1 MGTDKVDK
9 RLLGPVLAGFFIMGF
24 CDMVAPITGRIAAEL
39 PPDRQQ
45 LVSFLPTMVF
55 LWFLVLSLPIAA
67 VMNRI
72 GRKATALAGYAFT
85 VVGLTV
91 PYAAGTGCAPVWYF
105 VGFGLLGIGN
115 TAIQVAVNPLLA
127 TSVPE
132 SRMTSYLTV
141 GQIFRNTSLL
151 LLAPVVTALTAW
163 TGSWRLLLLLYA
175 GLTVLGGI
183 WLQCTAVTD
192 PPRRQGAGTGLK
204 ECLQLL
210 RHPAVLIST
219 LGVAC
224 FIAGDVG
231 IGYLSVRLIDDP
243 SSILTTTGFYA
254 CRIVGTLV
262 GAWALVRVTDTK
274 YLGWNMALALVLC
287 VALFFLR
294 NDAAIYAAV
303 GILGFAMACVFATFY
318 AVATR
323 AVPERANEV
332 AGLMI
337 LAISAGAVSGP
348 VCGAIIRMTG
358 DPHRGMFFVGACICY
373 MLWASWYVTRLN
385 ARKR

>member
-39 PPDRQQ
+39 PPEQQQ

-67 VMNRI
+67 AMNRI

-85 VVGLTV
+85 IVGLTV
-91 PYAAGTGCAPVWYF
+91 PYAAGAACAPVWYF

-163 TGSWRLLLLLYA
+163 TGSWLLLPLYA

-204 ECLQLL
+204 GCLQLL
-210 RHPAVLIST
+210 RHPTVLIST

-262 GAWALVRVTDTK
+262 GAWTLVRVSDTK

-294 NDAAIYAAV
+294 NNTAIYAAV
-303 GILGFAMACVFATFY
+303 GILGFTMACVFATFY

>member
-163 TGSWRLLLLLYA
+163 TGSWRLLLPLYA

-192 PPRRQGAGTGLK
+192 PPRRQGTGLK

-254 CRIVGTLV
+254 CRIVGTLI

>member
-39 PPDRQQ
+39 PPEQQQ

-67 VMNRI
+67 AMNRI

-85 VVGLTV
+85 IVGLTV
-91 PYAAGTGCAPVWYF
+91 PYAAGAACAPVWYF

-163 TGSWRLLLLLYA
+163 TGSWLLPLYA

-204 ECLQLL
+204 GCLQLL
-210 RHPAVLIST
+210 RHPTVLIST

-262 GAWALVRVTDTK
+262 GAWTLVRVSDTK

-294 NDAAIYAAV
+294 NNTAIYAAV
-303 GILGFAMACVFATFY
+303 GILGFTMACVFATFY

>member
-39 PPDRQQ
+39 PPEQQQ

-67 VMNRI
+67 AMNRI

-85 VVGLTV
+85 IVGLTV
-91 PYAAGTGCAPVWYF
+91 PYAAGAACAPVWYF

-163 TGSWRLLLLLYA
+163 TGSWRLLLPLYA

-204 ECLQLL
+204 GCLQLL
-210 RHPAVLIST
+210 RHPTVLIST

-262 GAWALVRVTDTK
+262 GAWTLVRVSDTK

-294 NDAAIYAAV
+294 NNTAIYAAV
-303 GILGFAMACVFATFY
+303 GILGFTMACVFATFY

-323 AVPERANEV
+323 AVPERPTKWP
-332 AGLMI
+332 G
-337 LAISAGAVSGP
+337 
-348 VCGAIIRMTG
+348 
-358 DPHRGMFFVGACICY
+358 
-373 MLWASWYVTRLN
+373 
-385 ARKR
+385 

>member
-163 TGSWRLLLLLYA
+163 TGSWRLLLPLYA

-183 WLQCTAVTD
+183 WLQCTAVID
-192 PPRRQGAGTGLK
+192 PPRRQGTGLK

-243 SSILTTTGFYA
+243 SSILTTRGFYA